1 MRRTAGSSAAL
12 GLGLALLGALVLLPF
27 WWVFSGSIRAP
38 REIIAR
44 VPTFWPRSFTLEH
57 FERLLGTSAYPTYL
71 ANSVLVALGSTV
83 LTLALAIPAAYAFYR
98 LDLPGREAL
107 YRLMLVAY
115 AFPSI
120 VLLIPLFGI
129 LASFGLVDHRGALV
143 IVNTAFALPFAI
155 WMLRS
160 FLTSIPAEIEEAA
173 MMDGAPMRVIILR
186 ILLPLIA
193 PGLASVAAFAFIT
206 SWTEYVFASVLI
218 LSDER
223 RTLPVGFS
231 GMIGQYQVDWGLL
244 LAGAGLAVVPVVILF
259 ALVGRWFVAGL
270 TDGAIK

>member
-1 MRRTAGSSAAL
+1 M
-12 GLGLALLGALVLLPF
+12 
-27 WWVFSGSIRAP
+27 
-38 REIIAR
+38 
-44 VPTFWPRSFTLEH
+44 PTFWPRSFTLEH
-57 FERLLGTSAYPTYL
+57 FEKLLGSSAYPTYL
-71 ANSVLVALGSTV
+71 LNSVLVATGSTL
-83 LTLALAIPAAYAFYR
+83 LTMALAIPAAYAFHR

-129 LASFGLVDHRGALV
+129 LASLGLVDHRGALV
-143 IVNTAFALPFAI
+143 IVNAAFALPFAI

-160 FLTSIPAEIEEAA
+160 FLASIPTEIEEAA
-173 MMDGAPMRVIILR
+173 VMDGAPLRVVIVR

-244 LAGAGLAVVPVVILF
+244 LAGAGLAVLPVVVLF
-259 ALVGRWFVAGL
+259 AFVGRWFVAGL
-270 TDGAIK
+270 TDGAVK